1 MGDLANTK
9 NSYILYINTFRI
21 YYPFQPYILN
31 HKHIHTSIHSHIYIF
46 KPYSHHIHLYI
57 YTSIH
62 LYTYTSIHLYI
73 YTPIHLYIH
82 PMFRYQPIVCM
93 HQINVKTNEPIGP
106 NFFVATHITQRK
118 VYGRIKVEIV
128 PKKRQLNLFYRNVF
142 RKVCNIINKR
152 NKIGLV
158 YCANAPQ
165 IF

>member
-1 MGDLANTK
+1 
-9 NSYILYINTFRI
+9 
-21 YYPFQPYILN
+21 
-31 HKHIHTSIHSHIYIF
+31 
-46 KPYSHHIHLYI
+46 
-57 YTSIH
+57 
-62 LYTYTSIHLYI
+62 
-73 YTPIHLYIH
+73 
-82 PMFRYQPIVCM
+82 MFRYQPIVCM
-93 HQINVKTNEPIGP
+93 HLINVKTNEPIGP

-165 IF
+165 IFWKDCCIFFIKFKLSKCVIFSIKTSKNKKLHLNIKPNMRNWISMEFNILVDYIPILLFSMIQLKNARV

>member
-73 YTPIHLYIH
+73 YISIHLYIYTSIH
-82 PMFRYQPIVCM
+82 LYTYTYTQCSDINLLSVCTKSTSKRMNQLDPI
-93 HQINVKTNEPIGP
+93 
-106 NFFVATHITQRK
+106 FLW
-118 VYGRIKVEIV
+118 
-128 PKKRQLNLFYRNVF
+128 QLT
-142 RKVCNIINKR
+142 
-152 NKIGLV
+152 
-158 YCANAPQ
+158 
-165 IF
+165 

>member
-73 YTPIHLYIH
+73 YISIHLYIYTSIH
-82 PMFRYQPIVCM
+82 LYTYTSIHLYIYTPIHTPNV
-93 HQINVKTNEPIGP
+93 QISTYCLYAPNQRQNE
-106 NFFVATHITQRK
+106 
-118 VYGRIKVEIV
+118 
-128 PKKRQLNLFYRNVF
+128 
-142 RKVCNIINKR
+142 
-152 NKIGLV
+152 
-158 YCANAPQ
+158 
-165 IF
+165 